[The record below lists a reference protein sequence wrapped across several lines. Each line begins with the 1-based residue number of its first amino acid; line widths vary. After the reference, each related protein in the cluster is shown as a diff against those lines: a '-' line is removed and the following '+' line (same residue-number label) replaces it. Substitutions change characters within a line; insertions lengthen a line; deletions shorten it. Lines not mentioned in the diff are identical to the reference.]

1 MELYLDQPPIRR
13 GGSCR
18 LLKIPN
24 FTAGLFED
32 IDVSCIMM
40 RYVLKYVQKKGG
52 KEGKFTDSRITGSLA
67 HRSMAVK
74 PEGEGLQSMG
84 GLIPKEN
91 IEEGDDT
98 TKIQVKLV
106 LIFKKIHTLSFYL
119 AVLALVLHPAR
130 PGQSNRPPFLSRH
143 RGSRVASVEDCALG
157 QSGHQV
163 LLLINLFY
171 NLCGKN
177 IDCGDTFC
185 GAIVSRR
192 QKRCNRLH
200 GRGN

>member
-1 MELYLDQPPIRR
+1 MCANMY
-13 GGSCR
+13 
-18 LLKIPN
+18 
-24 FTAGLFED
+24 
-32 IDVSCIMM
+32 
-40 RYVLKYVQKKGG
+40 KKEG
-52 KEGKFTDSRITGSLA
+52 KKGKFTDSRITGSLA
-67 HRSMAVK
+67 HKSMAVK

-98 TKIQVKLV
+98 TKIQVKL
-106 LIFKKIHTLSFYL
+106 LQKKFTLYL
-119 AVLALVLHPAR
+119 FILSVLALILHPAR

-163 LLLINLFY
+163 LLLIDLFC
-171 NLCGKN
+171 NLCAKN
-177 IDCGDTFC
+177 IDCGDAFC

>member
-1 MELYLDQPPIRR
+1 MG

-32 IDVSCIMM
+32 IDVSFIIM
-40 RYVLKYVQKKGG
+40 RCVQICTKKEG

-98 TKIQVKLV
+98 TKIQVKLF
-106 LIFKKIHTLSFYL
+106 LMSKKIHTLSFYPTSACPCTPSCSPWTIQPSTISL
-119 AVLALVLHPAR
+119 STSR
-130 PGQSNRPPFLSRH
+130 EQS
-143 RGSRVASVEDCALG
+143 C
-157 QSGHQV
+157 Q
-163 LLLINLFY
+163 
-171 NLCGKN
+171 C
-177 IDCGDTFC
+177 
-185 GAIVSRR
+185 
-192 QKRCNRLH
+192 
-200 GRGN
+200 